1 MMGFHVNIGW
11 SGLVKHCDRPTL
23 ILHVHLAVGVAC
35 FYSENKGINLK
46 KSSMNLSEKIDMDVA
61 ETTKT
66 ILLTD
71 KSHDIGL
78 QSITSF

>member
-1 MMGFHVNIGW
+1 
-11 SGLVKHCDRPTL
+11 
-23 ILHVHLAVGVAC
+23 
-35 FYSENKGINLK
+35 
-46 KSSMNLSEKIDMDVA
+46 MNLSEKIDMDVA

-66 ILLTD
+66 ILLTN